1 MSSKSNSSSKIKSSS
16 NHLFMSFINLN
27 KNQMLQMV
35 EMRQAMLQMLE
46 AMLQML
52 EMLEMLAAML
62 EMMTSNQPR
71 PVNWQS
77 GERSRKFSLPLKCQ
91 FMSNTCR

>member
-16 NHLFMSFINLN
+16 NELFMSFINLN
-27 KNQMLQMV
+27 KNQMLQVV

-62 EMMTSNQPR
+62 EMLELLKQHHNSCW
-71 PVNWQS
+71 VN
-77 GERSRKFSLPLKCQ
+77 GRR
-91 FMSNTCR
+91 MMN